1 MTADTTIRRRAAIR
15 RITSSVMWGF
25 IMILWIALNQSH
37 AQDFKKVV
45 DIIVGME
52 ASLKKELAQE
62 QNQRKS
68 DIESLKAELQAL
80 RMLLAGGHV
89 SPAADLST
97 TQLAARMDS
106 LERRL
111 GLIQPAQDISAIQE
125 KLLGL
130 VTEFKG
136 SLDQFKTAQQTAQK
150 SSAATQPPVQM
161 SGVFFGFFS
170 YTHTGIDG
178 KDFNRFDF
186 DRVYLT
192 SKCQLFEQG
201 KVQLTSDVFR
211 NSATGSY
218 YAGLSVRL
226 KFAYFDY
233 APATGVSIKIGMIPT
248 HWFGLIDQYWK
259 YRGLAASVADRAG
272 YISSADLGFSVAY
285 ALPGKFGEL
294 SGYMFNGNGYAAPET
309 NRFKDVAFRLNVSPF
324 PDDPAL
330 KQLLVAGHW
339 YKGSNISTTS
349 LALPRDRYGVFL
361 SYGYSFATIGV
372 EYDVRKDALL
382 NPDTLLTGNAFS
394 IFGEI
399 KSPWEEWRNA
409 ISLVWRH
416 DILEPDVDK
425 GGDMTRFTI
434 LGLAYKLHE
443 KVTLVLDRQW
453 TKAET
458 ESLKRNDGT
467 KTDYDD
473 RWLFHM
479 IINF

>member
-1 MTADTTIRRRAAIR
+1 MTTETITRGFARTRTAAIAAFQAF
-15 RITSSVMWGF
+15 VLFFF
-25 IMILWIALNQSH
+25 IAFDQTQ

-52 ASLKKELAQE
+52 AALKKELAQE
-62 QNQRKS
+62 QNQRKT
-68 DIESLKAELQAL
+68 DIESLKAEVQAL
-80 RMLLAGGHV
+80 RALLAGGQAP
-89 SPAADLST
+89 PAAGSSMAP
-97 TQLAARMDS
+97 LAARMDS
-106 LERRL
+106 LEQRL
-111 GLIQPAQDISAIQE
+111 ALIQPAQDMSAIQE
-125 KLLGL
+125 KLLSL

-136 SLDQFKTAQQTAQK
+136 SLDQYKTAQQATQK
-150 SSAATQPPVQM
+150 SSVAAQPPVQM
-161 SGVFFGFFS
+161 SGVFFGLFS
-170 YTHTGIDG
+170 YTHSGIEG

-192 SKCQLFEQG
+192 AKSQLFDQG
-201 KVQLTSDVFR
+201 KVQLTTDIYR

-218 YAGLSVRL
+218 YAGLSLRL

-233 APATGVSIKIGMIPT
+233 APTSAVSIKIGMIPT

-259 YRGLAASVADRAG
+259 YRGLAASVGDRSG
-272 YISSADLGFSVAY
+272 YLSSADLGLSIAY

-294 SGYMFNGNGYAAPET
+294 SGYIFNGTGYAAPET
-309 NRFKDVAFRLNVSPF
+309 NRFKDVALRLTVSPF

-330 KQLLVAGHW
+330 KQLLLAGHW
-339 YKGSNISTTS
+339 YKGSNISTAT
-349 LALPRDRYGVFL
+349 LALPRDRYGMFL

-372 EYDVRKDALL
+372 EYNVRKDAPV
-382 NPDTLLTGNAFS
+382 NPDTLFSGNAFS
-394 IFGEI
+394 IFGEV
-399 KSPWEEWRNA
+399 KAPWEEWRNSF
-409 ISLVWRH
+409 SLVWRH
-416 DILEPDVDK
+416 DVLEPDVDK

-473 RWLFHM
+473 RWLLHM